1 VARDNRFEAL
11 AAGSPDL
18 IVILDENR
26 SQAAG
31 HIQYRADPVRPIWMW
46 QITVDDAVIANGAAS
61 SPAKAK
67 AAIRLAWK
75 GHRAAVRVPRPARP
89 ARITSHRSSCDQAGE

>member
-1 VARDNRFEAL
+1 MVRYNRFEAL

-31 HIQYRADPVRPIWMW
+31 HIQYRADQTRPVWMW

-61 SPAKAK
+61 SAAKAK

-75 GHRAAVRVPRPARP
+75 GHAASVRVRRPARP
-89 ARITSHRSSCDQAGE
+89 ARTAAHRSGCDQAGD